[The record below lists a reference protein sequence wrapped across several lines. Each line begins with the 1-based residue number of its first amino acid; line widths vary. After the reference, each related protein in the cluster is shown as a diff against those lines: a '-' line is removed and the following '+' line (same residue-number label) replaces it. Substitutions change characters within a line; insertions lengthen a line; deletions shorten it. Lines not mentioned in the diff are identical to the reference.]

1 MLPNHVAAEE
11 GERDEYGR
19 GEDRLTEFLTL
30 VENCISANQL
40 RHACLDIKM
49 VEEIMEEIRVEI
61 MYEIREGIRLE
72 VMVKILV
79 ELRLC

>member
-1 MLPNHVAAEE
+1 MIMLPNHVAAEE
-11 GERDEYGR
+11 GERDEYGG

-49 VEEIMEEIRVEI
+49 VEEIR
-61 MYEIREGIRLE
+61 
-72 VMVKILV
+72 VKIKSKSGK
-79 ELRLC
+79 ESDEKSR

>member
-1 MLPNHVAAEE
+1 MIMLPNHVAAEE
-11 GERDEYGR
+11 GERDEYGG

-49 VEEIMEEIRVEI
+49 VEEIMEEI

>member
-1 MLPNHVAAEE
+1 MSTNHVAAEE
-11 GERDEYGR
+11 GERDEYGG

-49 VEEIMEEIRVEI
+49 VEEIR
-61 MYEIREGIRLE
+61 
-72 VMVKILV
+72 VKIK
-79 ELRLC
+79 

>member
-1 MLPNHVAAEE
+1 MSTNHVAAEE

-40 RHACLDIKM
+40 RNACLDIKM
-49 VEEIMEEIRVEI
+49 VQEIME
-61 MYEIREGIRLE
+61 EIREGIRLE
-72 VMVKILV
+72 VMVKILE
-79 ELRLC
+79 ELPLC

>member
-11 GERDEYGR
+11 GERDEYGG

-49 VEEIMEEIRVEI
+49 IDEIMEEIRVEI

-72 VMVKILV
+72 VMVKIL
-79 ELRLC
+79 E